1 MRLTTLGPREVG
13 VRELLDLSDDRS
25 LRRDAMHRLA
35 DDALRR
41 NQITRA
47 LEYAR
52 DLDSLSNRDFSDRLL
67 LLSILEAANEAET
80 QSLLEQ
86 LKKDASDDALK
97 IGALIG
103 WMNSQKMSAAAVTW
117 MKTLPPTLLVKRTTP
132 LNLAAK
138 DPINAEKTLRVLYD
152 FYASR
157 RDTQELYRV
166 LVHLEKVRPTDRSVR
181 NNLAQISLLLNLNPD
196 QAYRAAREV
205 YEQEPKNPDYA
216 APYAFSLYL
225 QGDVKKALQA
235 LAGFSEAEL
244 ERPQIAAYYG
254 ALLANIGDFSR
265 ATKFLDLGEKANL
278 LPEEQKLVEKAQL
291 AVARRQ
297 PGCPRRHV
305 FRAVRSILMREK
317 AFSPPT
323 PEN

>member
-1 MRLTTLGPREVG
+1 V
-13 VRELLDLSDDRS
+13 
-25 LRRDAMHRLA
+25 
-35 DDALRR
+35 
-41 NQITRA
+41 
-47 LEYAR
+47 
-52 DLDSLSNRDFSDRLL
+52 
-67 LLSILEAANEAET
+67 
-80 QSLLEQ
+80 
-86 LKKDASDDALK
+86 K

-103 WMNSQKMSAAAVTW
+103 WMNSQKMSAAAVAW

-225 QGDVKKALQA
+225 QGDVKK
-235 LAGFSEAEL
+235 
-244 ERPQIAAYYG
+244 RYKR
-254 ALLANIGDFSR
+254 LLVFPKRSWNDR
-265 ATKFLDLGEKANL
+265 K
-278 LPEEQKLVEKAQL
+278 LPRTTAPSWRTLVIFR
-291 AVARRQ
+291 ARRNFLIWAKKRI
-297 PGCPRRHV
+297 CCRRSKSSSRRRSWRLHGV
-305 FRAVRSILMREK
+305 SLVVRGGTYFARLDR
-317 AFSPPT
+317 FL
-323 PEN
+323 